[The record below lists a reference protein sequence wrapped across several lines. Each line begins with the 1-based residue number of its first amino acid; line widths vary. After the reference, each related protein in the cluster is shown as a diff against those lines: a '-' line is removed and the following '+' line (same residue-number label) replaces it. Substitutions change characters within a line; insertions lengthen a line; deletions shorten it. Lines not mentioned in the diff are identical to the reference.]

1 MRMITDNPVV
11 ALISQDGIP
20 FSKAHNLLFITVVLS
35 CQKNVML
42 YSSSQFKE
50 TWKYFH
56 QVFII
61 IIIIIIISLCALKSE
76 VQLMGTFTVFCDSVI
91 ILGSHFNGA
100 SAICQALN

>member
-1 MRMITDNPVV
+1 MSIIINNPVV
-11 ALISQDGIP
+11 ALISQDSIP
-20 FSKAHNLLFITVVLS
+20 FSKAHNLLFITVALS

-61 IIIIIIISLCALKSE
+61 IIIIICLCALKSE
-76 VQLMGTFTVFCDSVI
+76 VQFMGTFTVFCDSVI